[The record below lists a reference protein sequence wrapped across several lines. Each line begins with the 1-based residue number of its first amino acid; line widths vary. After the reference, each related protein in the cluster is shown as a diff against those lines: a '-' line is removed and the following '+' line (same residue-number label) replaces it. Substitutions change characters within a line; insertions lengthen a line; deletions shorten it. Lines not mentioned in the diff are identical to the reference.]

1 VATVSDSG
9 AVSRDVEQLEQEL
22 VDLRTSVEKDTS
34 SFAELERQVGDL
46 KDRLDRTVESVR
58 SVEAR
63 LEAKRIELVE
73 ARRAEAVAAYKDHLS
88 ARDER
93 ALGVAHRTDEL
104 LAELDAYDRDTAATR
119 EILAEMRNHRGY
131 ELQAAE
137 VEAELA
143 DDPEPYREAWE
154 RLAEVV
160 KARSG
165 KPMEEQLIDA
175 AERSP
180 IPRAIENLPEHLQD
194 EAHARRRARIKEHFN
209 NR

>member
-73 ARRAEAVAAYKDHLS
+73 ARRAEAVAA
-88 ARDER
+88 
-93 ALGVAHRTDEL
+93 
-104 LAELDAYDRDTAATR
+104 
-119 EILAEMRNHRGY
+119 
-131 ELQAAE
+131 
-137 VEAELA
+137 
-143 DDPEPYREAWE
+143 
-154 RLAEVV
+154 
-160 KARSG
+160 
-165 KPMEEQLIDA
+165 
-175 AERSP
+175 
-180 IPRAIENLPEHLQD
+180 
-194 EAHARRRARIKEHFN
+194 
-209 NR
+209 

>member
-1 VATVSDSG
+1 VATFSDSG
-9 AVSRDVEQLEQEL
+9 AVSRDVELLEQEL
-22 VDLRTSVEKDTS
+22 IDLRASVEEDTS

-46 KDRLDRTVESVR
+46 KDRLDRTVANIT

-63 LEAKRIELVE
+63 LEERRIELVE
-73 ARRAEAVAAYKDHLS
+73 AKRAEAVAAYKDHLS

-93 ALGVAHRTDEL
+93 AVRVATRTDEL
-104 LAELDAYDRDTAATR
+104 LAELAAYDRDTAATR

-131 ELQAAE
+131 EVQAAE

-143 DDPEPYREAWE
+143 DDPGPYREAWE
-154 RLAEVV
+154 RLVAVV
-160 KARSG
+160 KARDGS
-165 KPMEEQLIDA
+165 PLEEELIDA

-180 IPRAIENLPEHLQD
+180 LPRAIEDLPEHLQD

-209 NR
+209 KR